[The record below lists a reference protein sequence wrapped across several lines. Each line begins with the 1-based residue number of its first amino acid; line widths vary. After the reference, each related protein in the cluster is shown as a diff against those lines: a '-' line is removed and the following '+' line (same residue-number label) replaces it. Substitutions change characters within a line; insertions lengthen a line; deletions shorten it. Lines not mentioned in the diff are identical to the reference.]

1 MISDYFLAL
10 LLALIQGLTEFLPVS
25 SSAHL
30 LFPSLLFGAK
40 DFGIVFDISVHA
52 GTLAAVMYFFKKDI
66 QGLIYAWMP
75 WQKTRSKED
84 FSLGLNLLVATLP
97 IVLVGLLASDL
108 TESRSANINSI
119 AWANLVFAGLL
130 YAAFKSS
137 RQSKSLAELT
147 LIAALIIGCF
157 QALAVFPGAS
167 RSGMAI
173 TGALII
179 GLNIKDT
186 SKFAFLLSIP
196 TILGALV
203 LMLAKGAYSIE
214 LSDIL
219 IMLTGFIGSALIAF
233 FTIKSFLQFVEK
245 IGMTPFVLYR
255 VALGDGAFAYMIPP
269 LVYAAGIQQSLAEDT
284 ASN

>member
-1 MISDYFLAL
+1 MISDFFLAL

-52 GTLAAVMYFFKKDI
+52 GTLAAVIYYFKKEI
-66 QGLIYAWMP
+66 QGLFHAWMP
-75 WQKTRSKED
+75 WAKTRSKED

-97 IVLVGLLASDL
+97 IVLVGLLVSDL
-108 TESRSANINSI
+108 TESRSANTNSI

-130 YAAFKSS
+130 YAAFKRST
-137 RQSKSLAELT
+137 QSKALTELT
-147 LIAALIIGCF
+147 LFAALVIGCF

-186 SKFAFLLSIP
+186 SRFAFLLSIP
-196 TILGALV
+196 TILGSLI
-203 LMLAKGAYSIE
+203 LMLVKGAYAIA
-214 LSDIL
+214 LSDML
-219 IMLTGFIGSALIAF
+219 IMLTGFLGSAFIAF
-233 FTIKSFLQFVEK
+233 ITIKGFLQFVEK

-255 VALGDGAFAYMIPP
+255 VALGI
-269 LVYAAGIQQSLAEDT
+269 LLLLI
-284 ASN
+284 

>member
-1 MISDYFLAL
+1 MISDFFLAL

-30 LFPSLLFGAK
+30 LFPSLLFGTK

-52 GTLAAVMYFFKKDI
+52 GTLAAVIYYFKKEV
-66 QGLIYAWMP
+66 QGLLQAFNP
-75 WQKTRSKED
+75 WTKNTSSED
-84 FSLGLNLLVATLP
+84 FSLGLNILIATLP

-108 TESRSANINSI
+108 TESRSSNTNSI

-130 YAAFKSS
+130 YAAFKRST
-137 RQSKSLAELT
+137 QSKSLTELT
-147 LIAALIIGCF
+147 LFAALIIGCF
-157 QALAVFPGAS
+157 QAFAVFPGAS

-186 SKFAFLLSIP
+186 SRFAFLLSIP
-196 TILGALV
+196 TILGALI
-203 LMLAKGAYSIE
+203 LMLVKGAYAIA
-214 LSDIL
+214 LSDML
-219 IMLTGFIGSALIAF
+219 IMLTGFFGSAFIAF
-233 FTIKSFLQFVEK
+233 FTIKGFLRFVEK

-255 VALGDGAFAYMIPP
+255 VALGIV
-269 LVYAAGIQQSLAEDT
+269 LLLI
-284 ASN
+284 

>member
-1 MISDYFLAL
+1 MISDFFLAL

-40 DFGIVFDISVHA
+40 DFGIAFDISVHA
-52 GTLAAVMYFFKKDI
+52 GTLAAVIYFFKKEI
-66 QGLIYAWMP
+66 QGLLQAWNP
-75 WQKTRSKED
+75 LTSSRSNDD
-84 FSLGLNLLVATLP
+84 FSLGLNLLIATLP
-97 IVLVGLLASDL
+97 IVVIGLLASDL
-108 TESRSANINSI
+108 IESRSSNIESI

-130 YAAFKSS
+130 YAVFKSS
-137 RQSKSLAELT
+137 SQSKSISELT
-147 LIAALIIGCF
+147 LFAALIIGCF

-179 GLNIKDT
+179 GLNLKDT

-203 LMLAKGAYSIE
+203 LMLAKGAYSIA
-214 LSDIL
+214 LSDMFL
-219 IMLTGFIGSALIAF
+219 MLTGFIGSALIAF

-255 VALGDGAFAYMIPP
+255 VALG
-269 LVYAAGIQQSLAEDT
+269 LVLLLI
-284 ASN
+284 

>member
-1 MISDYFLAL
+1 MISDFFLAL

-40 DFGIVFDISVHA
+40 DFGVAFDISVHA
-52 GTLAAVMYFFKKDI
+52 GTLTAVIYFFKKEI
-66 QGLIYAWMP
+66 QGLLQAWNP
-75 WQKTRSKED
+75 LTASRSKEN
-84 FSLGLNLLVATLP
+84 FSLGLNLLIATLP
-97 IVLVGLLASDL
+97 IVIVGLVTSDVI
-108 TESRSANINSI
+108 ESRSSNIDSI

-137 RQSKSLAELT
+137 SQSKSLSELT
-147 LIAALIIGCF
+147 LFAALIIGCF

-179 GLNIKDT
+179 GLNLKDT

-203 LMLAKGAYSIE
+203 LMLAKGAYSIA
-214 LSDIL
+214 LSDMFL
-219 IMLTGFIGSALIAF
+219 MLTGFIGSALIAF

-255 VALGDGAFAYMIPP
+255 VALG
-269 LVYAAGIQQSLAEDT
+269 LVLLLI
-284 ASN
+284 

>member
-1 MISDYFLAL
+1 
-10 LLALIQGLTEFLPVS
+10 
-25 SSAHL
+25 
-30 LFPSLLFGAK
+30 
-40 DFGIVFDISVHA
+40 
-52 GTLAAVMYFFKKDI
+52 
-66 QGLIYAWMP
+66 
-75 WQKTRSKED
+75 
-84 FSLGLNLLVATLP
+84 LGFNLLIATLP
-97 IVLVGLLASDL
+97 IVVVGLVASDVI
-108 TESRSANINSI
+108 ESRSSNIDSI

-137 RQSKSLAELT
+137 NQSKSLSELT
-147 LIAALIIGCF
+147 LFAALIIGCF

-179 GLNIKDT
+179 GLNLKDT

-203 LMLAKGAYSIE
+203 LMLAKGAYSIS
-214 LSDIL
+214 LSDMFV
-219 IMLTGFIGSALIAF
+219 MLTGFIGSALIAF

-255 VALGDGAFAYMIPP
+255 VALG
-269 LVYAAGIQQSLAEDT
+269 LVLLLI
-284 ASN
+284 

>member
-1 MISDYFLAL
+1 MISDFFLAL

-40 DFGIVFDISVHA
+40 DFGVAFDISVHA
-52 GTLAAVMYFFKKDI
+52 GTLTAVIYFFKKEI
-66 QGLIYAWMP
+66 QGLLQAWNP
-75 WQKTRSKED
+75 LTASRSKEN
-84 FSLGLNLLVATLP
+84 FSLGFNLLIATLP
-97 IVLVGLLASDL
+97 IVVVGLVASDVI
-108 TESRSANINSI
+108 ESRSSNIDSI

-137 RQSKSLAELT
+137 SQSKSLSELT
-147 LIAALIIGCF
+147 LFAALIIGCF

-179 GLNIKDT
+179 GLNLKDT

-203 LMLAKGAYSIE
+203 LMLAKGAYSIA
-214 LSDIL
+214 LSDMFV
-219 IMLTGFIGSALIAF
+219 MLTGFIGSALIAF

-255 VALGDGAFAYMIPP
+255 VALG
-269 LVYAAGIQQSLAEDT
+269 LVLLLI
-284 ASN
+284 

>member
-1 MISDYFLAL
+1 MISDFFLAL

-30 LFPSLLFGAK
+30 LFPSLLFGTK

-52 GTLAAVMYFFKKDI
+52 GTLAAVIYYFKKEI
-66 QGLIYAWMP
+66 QGLLHAWNP
-75 WQKTRSKED
+75 WTKNRSTEN
-84 FSLGLNLLVATLP
+84 FSLGINLILATLP
-97 IVLVGLLASDL
+97 IVLVGLLASDF

-119 AWANLVFAGLL
+119 AWANLIFAGLL
-130 YAAFKSS
+130 YTAYGYSS
-137 RQSKSLAELT
+137 QSKSLTELT
-147 LIAALIIGCF
+147 LFAALIIGCF

-186 SKFAFLLSIP
+186 SRFAFLLSIP
-196 TILGALV
+196 TIMGALI
-203 LMLAKGAYSIE
+203 LMIAKGAYSIA
-214 LSDIL
+214 LGDML
-219 IMLTGFIGSALIAF
+219 IILTGFIASAFIAF
-233 FTIKSFLQFVEK
+233 ITIKGFLRFVEK

-255 VALGDGAFAYMIPP
+255 VVLGVALLI
-269 LVYAAGIQQSLAEDT
+269 L
-284 ASN
+284 

>member
-1 MISDYFLAL
+1 MISDFFLAI

-40 DFGIVFDISVHA
+40 DFGIAFDISVHA
-52 GTLAAVMYFFKKDI
+52 GTLAAVIYFFKKEI
-66 QGLIYAWMP
+66 QGLLQAWNP
-75 WQKTRSKED
+75 LTSSRSKDD
-84 FSLGLNLLVATLP
+84 FSLGLNLLIATLP
-97 IVLVGLLASDL
+97 IVVIGLLASDL
-108 TESRSANINSI
+108 IESRSSNIESI

-130 YAAFKSS
+130 YAVFKSS
-137 RQSKSLAELT
+137 SQSKSLSELT
-147 LIAALIIGCF
+147 LFAALIIGCF

-179 GLNIKDT
+179 GLNLKDT

-203 LMLAKGAYSIE
+203 LMLAKGAYSIA
-214 LSDIL
+214 LNDML
-219 IMLTGFIGSALIAF
+219 IMLTGFIGSAVIAF
-233 FTIKSFLQFVEK
+233 FTIKSFLKFVEK

-255 VALGDGAFAYMIPP
+255 VALG
-269 LVYAAGIQQSLAEDT
+269 LVLLLI
-284 ASN
+284 

>member
-1 MISDYFLAL
+1 MISDFFLAL

-40 DFGIVFDISVHA
+40 DFGIAFDISVHA
-52 GTLAAVMYFFKKDI
+52 GTLAAVIYFFKKEI
-66 QGLIYAWMP
+66 QGLLQAWNP
-75 WQKTRSKED
+75 LTSSRSNDD
-84 FSLGLNLLVATLP
+84 FSLGLNLLIATLP
-97 IVLVGLLASDL
+97 IVVIGLLASDL
-108 TESRSANINSI
+108 IESRSSNIESI

-130 YAAFKSS
+130 YAVFKSS
-137 RQSKSLAELT
+137 SQSKSISELT
-147 LIAALIIGCF
+147 LFAALIIGCF

-179 GLNIKDT
+179 GLNLKDT

-203 LMLAKGAYSIE
+203 LMLAKGAYSIA
-214 LSDIL
+214 LNDML
-219 IMLTGFIGSALIAF
+219 IMLTGFIGSAFIAF

-255 VALGDGAFAYMIPP
+255 VALG
-269 LVYAAGIQQSLAEDT
+269 LVLLLI
-284 ASN
+284 

>member
-1 MISDYFLAL
+1 MISDFLLAL

-30 LFPSLLFGAK
+30 LFPSLLFHAK

-52 GTLAAVMYFFKKDI
+52 GTLVAVIYYFRKEI
-66 QGLIYAWMP
+66 QGLLNAWMP
-75 WQKTRSKED
+75 WAKNRSKEN

-97 IVLVGLLASDL
+97 IVLVGLLVSNL
-108 TESRSANINSI
+108 TDSRYANINSI
-119 AWANLVFAGLL
+119 AWANLVFAVLL
-130 YAAFKSS
+130 FAAYKFSN
-137 RQSKSLAELT
+137 QSKSLAELT
-147 LIAALIIGCF
+147 LSAALIIGCF

-186 SKFAFLLSIP
+186 SRFAFLLSIP
-196 TILGALV
+196 TILGALI
-203 LMLAKGAYSIE
+203 LMIVKDAYSIAF
-214 LSDIL
+214 SDML
-219 IMLTGFIGSALIAF
+219 IILTGFFGSAFVAF
-233 FTIKSFLQFVEK
+233 ITIKIFLQFVEK

-255 VALGDGAFAYMIPP
+255 VILGIALLLI
-269 LVYAAGIQQSLAEDT
+269 
-284 ASN
+284 

>member
-1 MISDYFLAL
+1 MISDFFLAL

-30 LFPSLLFGAK
+30 LFPSLLFGTK

-52 GTLAAVMYFFKKDI
+52 GTLAAVIYYFKKEI
-66 QGLIYAWMP
+66 QGLLHAWNP
-75 WQKTRSKED
+75 WTKNRSTEN
-84 FSLGLNLLVATLP
+84 FSLGINLIVATLP

-119 AWANLVFAGLL
+119 AWANLIFAGLL
-130 YAAFKSS
+130 YVAFQFSS
-137 RQSKSLAELT
+137 QSKSLTELT
-147 LIAALIIGCF
+147 LFAALIIGCF
-157 QALAVFPGAS
+157 QALAIFPGAS

-186 SKFAFLLSIP
+186 SRFAFLLSIP
-196 TILGALV
+196 TIMGALI
-203 LMLAKGAYSIE
+203 LMITKGAYSIA
-214 LSDIL
+214 LSDML
-219 IMLTGFIGSALIAF
+219 IMLTGFIASAFIAF
-233 FTIKSFLQFVEK
+233 FTIKGFLRFVEK

-255 VALGDGAFAYMIPP
+255 VVLGVVLLI
-269 LVYAAGIQQSLAEDT
+269 L
-284 ASN
+284 

>member
-1 MISDYFLAL
+1 MISDFFLAL

-40 DFGIVFDISVHA
+40 DFGILFDISVHA
-52 GTLAAVMYFFKKDI
+52 GTLVAVIYYFKKEV
-66 QGLIYAWMP
+66 QGLLQAWNP
-75 WQKTRSKED
+75 WTKNRSAED
-84 FSLGLNLLVATLP
+84 FSLGLNLFIATLP

-108 TESRSANINSI
+108 TESRSSNINSI
-119 AWANLVFAGLL
+119 AWVNLVFAGLL
-130 YAAFKSS
+130 YVAFKRSN
-137 RQSKSLAELT
+137 QSKSLTELT
-147 LIAALIIGCF
+147 LFAALIIGCF

-186 SKFAFLLSIP
+186 SRFAFLLSIP
-196 TILGALV
+196 TILGAV
-203 LMLAKGAYSIE
+203 ILMLLKGAYAIA

-219 IMLTGFIGSALIAF
+219 IMLTGFFGSAFIAF
-233 FTIKSFLQFVEK
+233 VTIKGFLQFVEK

-255 VALGDGAFAYMIPP
+255 VALGIV
-269 LVYAAGIQQSLAEDT
+269 LLLI
-284 ASN
+284 

>member
-1 MISDYFLAL
+1 MISDFFLAL

-40 DFGIVFDISVHA
+40 DFGVAFDISVHA
-52 GTLAAVMYFFKKDI
+52 GTLTAVIYFFKKEI
-66 QGLIYAWMP
+66 QGLLQAWNP
-75 WQKTRSKED
+75 LTASRSKEN
-84 FSLGLNLLVATLP
+84 FSLGFNLLIATLP
-97 IVLVGLLASDL
+97 IVVVGLVASDVI
-108 TESRSANINSI
+108 ESRSSNIDSI

-137 RQSKSLAELT
+137 SQSKSLSELT
-147 LIAALIIGCF
+147 LFAALIIGCF

-179 GLNIKDT
+179 GLNLKDT

-203 LMLAKGAYSIE
+203 LMLAKGAYSIA
-214 LSDIL
+214 LSDMFV
-219 IMLTGFIGSALIAF
+219 MLTGFIGSALIAF

-255 VALGDGAFAYMIPP
+255 VALG
-269 LVYAAGIQQSLAEDT
+269 LVLLLV
-284 ASN
+284 

>member
-1 MISDYFLAL
+1 MISDFFLAL

-40 DFGIVFDISVHA
+40 DFGIAFDISVHA
-52 GTLAAVMYFFKKDI
+52 GTLTAVIYYFKKEI
-66 QGLIYAWMP
+66 QGLLQAWNP
-75 WQKTRSKED
+75 LTASRSKEN
-84 FSLGLNLLVATLP
+84 FSLGLNLLIATLP
-97 IVLVGLLASDL
+97 IVVVGLVASDVI
-108 TESRSANINSI
+108 ESRSSNIDSI

-130 YAAFKSS
+130 YAVFKSS
-137 RQSKSLAELT
+137 SQSKSLSELT
-147 LIAALIIGCF
+147 LFAALIIGCF
-157 QALAVFPGAS
+157 QAFAVFPGAS

-179 GLNIKDT
+179 GLNLKDT

-203 LMLAKGAYSIE
+203 LMLAKSAYSIT
-214 LSDIL
+214 LSDML
-219 IMLTGFIGSALIAF
+219 IMLTGFIGSAVIAF
-233 FTIKSFLQFVEK
+233 FTIKSFLKFVEK

-255 VALGDGAFAYMIPP
+255 VALG
-269 LVYAAGIQQSLAEDT
+269 LVLLLI
-284 ASN
+284 

>member
-1 MISDYFLAL
+1 MISDFFLAL
-10 LLALIQGLTEFLPVS
+10 LLALIQGLTEFLPIS

-30 LFPSLLFGAK
+30 LFPSLFFGTK

-52 GTLAAVMYFFKKDI
+52 GTLAAVIFYFKKEI
-66 QGLIYAWMP
+66 QGLLQAWNP
-75 WQKTRSKED
+75 WTKNRNREN
-84 FSLGLNLLVATLP
+84 FSLGLNLIVATLP

-108 TESRSANINSI
+108 TESRTANIDSI
-119 AWANLVFAGLL
+119 AWVNLVFAGFL

-137 RQSKSLAELT
+137 SQSKSLTELT
-147 LIAALIIGCF
+147 LLAALIIGCF

-186 SKFAFLLSIP
+186 SRFAFLLSIP
-196 TILGALV
+196 SIVGALV
-203 LMLAKGAYSIE
+203 FMLAKGAFSIA
-214 LSDIL
+214 LSDML
-219 IMLTGFIGSALIAF
+219 IILTGFIGSALVAF
-233 FTIKSFLQFVEK
+233 ITIKGFLQFVEK

-255 VALGDGAFAYMIPP
+255 VGLGI
-269 LVYAAGIQQSLAEDT
+269 LLLLI
-284 ASN
+284 

>member
-1 MISDYFLAL
+1 MISDFFLAL
-10 LLALIQGLTEFLPVS
+10 LLAIIQGLTEFLPVS

-30 LFPSLLFGAK
+30 LLPSLLFGAK

-52 GTLAAVMYFFKKDI
+52 GTLAAVIYYFKKEI
-66 QGLIYAWMP
+66 LGLLHAWTP
-75 WQKTRSKED
+75 WSTNKSKEN
-84 FSLGLNLLVATLP
+84 FSLGLHLIVATLP

-108 TESRSANINSI
+108 SESRTATITSI
-119 AWANLVFAGLL
+119 ALANLVFAALL
-130 YAAFKSS
+130 FVAYKSS
-137 RQSKSLAELT
+137 TQSKSLAELT
-147 LIAALIIGCF
+147 LFAALIIGCF

-186 SKFAFLLSIP
+186 SRFAFLLSIP
-196 TILGALV
+196 TILGALI
-203 LMLAKGAYSIE
+203 LMLAKGAFSIAS
-214 LSDIL
+214 SDML

-233 FTIKSFLQFVEK
+233 ITIKGFLKFVEK

-255 VALGDGAFAYMIPP
+255 AALGVV
-269 LVYAAGIQQSLAEDT
+269 LLLL
-284 ASN
+284 